1 MGPKLNV
8 KYPNR
13 RHNMRTDR
21 DFGEHHVRTEAD
33 IRIMQPQTKE
43 HLEPP
48 EAGRST
54 ALGGSV
60 GFRFVRE

>member
-1 MGPKLNV
+1 
-8 KYPNR
+8 
-13 RHNMRTDR
+13 MRTVR
-21 DFGEHHVRTEAD
+21 EIGEHHMRTEAD